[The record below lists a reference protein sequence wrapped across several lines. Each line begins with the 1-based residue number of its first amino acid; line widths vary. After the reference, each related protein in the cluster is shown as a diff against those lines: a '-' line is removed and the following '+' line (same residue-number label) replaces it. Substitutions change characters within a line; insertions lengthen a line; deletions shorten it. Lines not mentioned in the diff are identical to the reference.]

1 MSSPSLLGEVRDFIA
16 SLKMDWPEL
25 FKPAKRPKAEVP
37 IPIAVPHSPV
47 PRKALPSILIPSVSV
62 DAPMKDCLPSN
73 DLLPLFRSRAE
84 YWAPY
89 LGVTF
94 NRLSVKDQR
103 TLWGSCTREGNL
115 NFSWRLALAPD
126 PVLDYLIVHELSH
139 RAHMNH
145 SRRFWE
151 VVETVCPGH
160 RSHRRWLRKNGR
172 ALHLAPRP

>member
-1 MSSPSLLGEVRDFIA
+1 MG
-16 SLKMDWPEL
+16 
-25 FKPAKRPKAEVP
+25 
-37 IPIAVPHSPV
+37 
-47 PRKALPSILIPSVSV
+47 
-62 DAPMKDCLPSN
+62 
-73 DLLPLFRSRAE
+73 DLVALFRARAE

-126 PVLDYLIVHELSH
+126 CVLDYLIVHELSH
-139 RAHMNH
+139 RAQMNH
-145 SRRFWE
+145 SRRFWS

-160 RSHRRWLRKNGR
+160 RSHRRWLRKHGA
-172 ALHLAPRP
+172 ALHAARR